1 MLMRTICGLIRPTS
15 GVVKFDDKILGKDY
29 SFPPSIGVLIENPA
43 FIPEYSAFKNL
54 KVLASINSKVTD
66 NEIKEVLEQVGLNP
80 NDKKIYKKFSLGMKQ
95 KLGIANA
102 VMGSPKVVLLDEP
115 INAIDEN
122 GVENVRKII
131 AKLKE
136 KGSIIIVACHD
147 KEELEFLSDEI
158 YTIFEG
164 KIVGHRSLKENE

>member
-1 MLMRTICGLIRPTS
+1 M
-15 GVVKFDDKILGKDY
+15 
-29 SFPPSIGVLIENPA
+29 
-43 FIPEYSAFKNL
+43 
-54 KVLASINSKVTD
+54 LASINSKVTD
-66 NEIKEVLEQVGLNP
+66 DEIKEVLEQVGLNP

-115 INAIDEN
+115 INAIDES
-122 GVENVRKII
+122 VENVRKII

-147 KEELEFLSDEI
+147 KDELEFLSDEI

-164 KIVGHRSLKENE
+164 KIVDHRSLNENE